1 MLQILYILLA
11 ISMAA
16 VVFTLVMGGKSMVT
30 HNDGD
35 RSTSN
40 KWMWRRIWAQ
50 AVAVMFL
57 LLILLVRKNGG

>member
-1 MLQILYILLA
+1 MLKIVYILLA

-30 HNDGD
+30 HTED

-50 AVAVMFL
+50 GIAIAL
-57 LLILLVRKNGG
+57 LALTVVVKKNGG